1 MQLSVRVV
9 YNYAPNIVEECM
21 NSDTANRKASNGEDK
36 VVALIIF
43 GSIFQLALSDTNFV
57 LVENNVTIVLNK
69 AALSERAI

>member
-9 YNYAPNIVEECM
+9 YNYAPNIVEECT
-21 NSDTANRKASNGEDK
+21 NSDTTNRKASNGEDK
-36 VVALIIF
+36 EVALIIF
-43 GSIFQLALSDTNFV
+43 GSIFQLTLSDTDFV